1 MYVGFDEYKVKDKC
15 VNWI

>member
-15 VNWI
+15 VSWI

>member
-15 VNWI
+15 VSWN